1 MSNKVISYKEAAK
14 LIKDGATVATTTFGL
29 GGLSEQM
36 LVGIEERYAEEHHPK
51 GITFVNSSG
60 IGNNQPGNGLDH
72 LVAEG
77 LVKRLI
83 SGHIGSS
90 PLMGQAVI
98 NNQVESYLFP
108 QGVITQLYRSIAGK
122 KPGLITKVG
131 LKTYADPRVEGAKG
145 NNKATENL
153 VELVKLNGEEWL
165 NYKNFPIDVALVR
178 GTYADGK
185 GNISIERETGKLESL
200 PLATAA
206 RNSGGIV
213 IAQVTK
219 IVENGSIKP
228 KDVSVPGVLVD
239 YVIVSEPENHFQTMG
254 TQYNPALSGEVR
266 IPVNGFK
273 PLKFD
278 LRKIVARRAA
288 MELKPSSVVNLGIGM
303 PDGVAAVAAEEGLGD
318 ELTLTLELGAVG
330 GTPATGL
337 DFGAAFNPEAIID
350 HQAMFDFYDGGG
362 LDLTVLGLAQTDEK
376 GNINVSKFGPR
387 VTGPGGFINISQNTQ
402 NIVFVGTFTVGSKA
416 TVENGKLV
424 ITEQGKAKK
433 FLKQVEQITFSG
445 EYASENNQN
454 VLYVTERAVF
464 DLKDGKMRL
473 IEIAPGVD
481 LQKDILDWMDFEP
494 VIAEDLKEMNPDIFN
509 ETWGKLKDIVLK

>member
-36 LVGIEERYAEEHHPK
+36 LVGIEERYAEEQHPK
-51 GITFVNSSG
+51 DITFVNSSG

-145 NNKATENL
+145 NTKATEDL

-178 GTYADGK
+178 RTYADGK

-219 IVENGSIKP
+219 IVENGTIKP
-228 KDVSVPGVLVD
+228 KDVSVAEKHNLTVWAKVVD
-239 YVIVSEPENHFQTMG
+239 YKVAGVEAEYMG
-254 TQYNPALSGEVR
+254 MGPVPAIKALLER
-266 IPVNGFK
+266 NG
-273 PLKFD
+273 L
-278 LRKIVARRAA
+278 
-288 MELKPSSVVNLGIGM
+288 
-303 PDGVAAVAAEEGLGD
+303 
-318 ELTLTLELGAVG
+318 
-330 GTPATGL
+330 
-337 DFGAAFNPEAIID
+337 
-350 HQAMFDFYDGGG
+350 
-362 LDLTVLGLAQTDEK
+362 
-376 GNINVSKFGPR
+376 
-387 VTGPGGFINISQNTQ
+387 
-402 NIVFVGTFTVGSKA
+402 
-416 TVENGKLV
+416 
-424 ITEQGKAKK
+424 
-433 FLKQVEQITFSG
+433 
-445 EYASENNQN
+445 
-454 VLYVTERAVF
+454 
-464 DLKDGKMRL
+464 
-473 IEIAPGVD
+473 D
-481 LQKDILDWMDFEP
+481 LQKDVGILEINEAFAAQQVACLDELGVDMNSDWY
-494 VIAEDLKEMNPDIFN
+494 KNNYNPNGGGVSLGHPLGMSGARIMVSILHEFKN
-509 ETWGKLKDIVLK
+509 HPEYTNTVSVLLVSVAVWVLRSC